1 MQLYRWRGAVRNFGD
16 ELNSVLWPLLLPN
29 FFDGDPAELFLGIGS
44 VLDARHDATAVKLV
58 AGAGYGGYQAPP
70 VLDASW
76 IVHWVRGPRT
86 ARLLGLPESCGL
98 GDPAMLL
105 TSPGDGGA
113 GALGFMP
120 HFESLARGAWA
131 EATAAAGITLIDPRG
146 DPAAILAAIGNCR
159 HAAQRGDARRH
170 RRRRDAR
177 AVGRAAAPG
186 AGASREMARLGR
198 FPGPPGALPQ
208 ARCLVAAR
216 AAARIAA
223 CIVTPRSPRCW
234 IAQEASWPAPPGDGS
249 SSAPPDP
256 WPRPPWRRRS
266 FPPRRLW
273 TAAVPR
279 MLERLDAL
287 RRNPRHPAAST
298 LRPPGSSAYHG

>member
-29 FFDGDPAELFLGIGS
+29 FFNEDPAELFLGIGS

-70 VLDASW
+70 VLDTSW

-131 EATAAAGITLIDPRG
+131 EATAAAGITLIDPRD

-159 HAAQRGDARRH
+159 MLLSEAMHGVIVADAMRVPWVALRPLAQVHRAKWYDWADSLDLQVHFHKLAASSLPERLHASPLASSHHGRRALDRARSVLACAARR
-170 RRRRDAR
+170 RFIE
-177 AVGRAAAPG
+177 RAAR
-186 AGASREMARLGR
+186 SLT
-198 FPGPPGALPQ
+198 
-208 ARCLVAAR
+208 
-216 AAARIAA
+216 AAAVAPSQLSTATALDR
-223 CIVTPRSPRCW
+223 CRS
-234 IAQEASWPAPPGDGS
+234 
-249 SSAPPDP
+249 
-256 WPRPPWRRRS
+256 
-266 FPPRRLW
+266 
-273 TAAVPR
+273 R